1 MNWGMK
7 AMANNALAVN
17 SYNFTSDD
25 ELLLD
30 TNIWLFVYG
39 PQRPGDKRVAAYSEA
54 LAKIL
59 AAGSKIYIDVLIVS
73 EFINTY
79 ARIKWD
85 VLGKPYKDF
94 KKFRKSQDFKP
105 IAQDIAADIQQ
116 ILKHCLRIENGF
128 ETLAIN
134 ELIAEYAVGN
144 SDFNDQIITEL
155 CQKKKLKLITDDSD
169 FRAQGVLVM
178 TANKRLLSS
187 QQSATSSNV
196 HQK

>member
-7 AMANNALAVN
+7 AMANNALAVS

-128 ETLAIN
+128 GTLAIN

-169 FRAQGVLVM
+169 FRA
-178 TANKRLLSS
+178 
-187 QQSATSSNV
+187 
-196 HQK
+196 

>member
-1 MNWGMK
+1 MS
-7 AMANNALAVN
+7 NNALAVN
-17 SYNFTSDD
+17 NYNFTPDD

-39 PQRPGDKRVAAYSEA
+39 PQKPNDPRAVTYSQA

-59 AAGSKIYIDVLIVS
+59 SVGCKIYIDVLIVS

-85 VLGKPYKDF
+85 VLGKPHKDF

-105 IAQDIAADIQQ
+105 IAQDIAADIKQ

-134 ELIAEYAVGN
+134 ELITEYAMGD
-144 SDFNDQIITEL
+144 SDFNDQIITKL
-155 CQKKKLKLITDDSD
+155 CQKKKLKLVTDDGD
-169 FRAQGVLVM
+169 FRAQGVLVV

-187 QQSATSSNV
+187 
-196 HQK
+196 

>member
-1 MNWGMK
+1 MK
-7 AMANNALAVN
+7 AMANNALAVS

-39 PQRPGDKRVAAYSEA
+39 PQRPDDPRVAIYSQA
-54 LAKIL
+54 FAKIL
-59 AAGSKIYIDVLIVS
+59 AAGCKIYIDVLIVS

-128 ETLAIN
+128 GTLAIN

-169 FRAQGVLVM
+169 FRAQGVLIM